1 MKTSHRATIV
11 LFVLMVTTLLVG
23 QRFGFAWAGGS
34 GYVPSQLAGIVAMV
48 GTPTVDHAGTIRDA
62 VLWKSVARGETVRT
76 IAGQRVKLQIALGHS
91 VSLDENTDVT
101 VEENDADGIRLKLLR
116 GRVYADATP
125 IDGLAKTLSIDTLAS
140 RSTITTGAITVVNYD
155 FLWKVSIAPIDTE
168 ADVVVGGDM
177 DFPTRSPMNVN
188 DATANVIGGA
198 ASFNMSAP
206 DVADFYAWV
215 KR

>member
-1 MKTSHRATIV
+1 MKSYLRATIAI
-11 LFVLMVTTLLVG
+11 FVLLVATLLVG
-23 QRFGFAWAGGS
+23 QRFGFGWAGGS
-34 GYVPSQLAGIVAMV
+34 GYVPSQSARIIAMV
-48 GTPTVDHAGTIRDA
+48 GTPTIDRNGTVRGAG
-62 VLWKSVARGETVRT
+62 LWQSVRRGETVRT
-76 IAGQRVKLQIALGHS
+76 VAGQRIKLQLDLGHS

-101 VEENDADGIRLKLLR
+101 IEENDADGIRLKLIR

-177 DFPTRSPMNVN
+177 DFPTRSPININ

-215 KR
+215 KQ